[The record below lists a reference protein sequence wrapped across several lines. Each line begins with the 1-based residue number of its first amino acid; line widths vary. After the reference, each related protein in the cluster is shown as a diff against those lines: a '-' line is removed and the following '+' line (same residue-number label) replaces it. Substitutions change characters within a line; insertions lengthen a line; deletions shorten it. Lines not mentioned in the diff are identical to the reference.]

1 MTIAT
6 DTAPPKAKI
15 DWTKPVLWLFAAV
28 MMVLIVLPMSWLALF
43 AFTDKARH
51 PTLQNFV
58 TLFTDPDF
66 LDPLLTTAIIATT
79 SAVICCLIAA
89 PIGWL
94 VSRTDMP
101 GRQTIRALVTASFV
115 TPPFLGAVAWELLA
129 APNSGLLNQLYRF
142 VTGGEADAY
151 LFNIYSLTGIIF
163 VISCY
168 TFPFVFVLV
177 ANALDNMPGEL
188 EDASAILGGKAWT
201 TARRVT
207 IPLALP
213 ALVAGALIAFLQ
225 AMTLFGSPAILALPA
240 GFHTMTTK
248 IWSLFQYPPK
258 LELAAAAAVPL
269 LLLTILLLQGQKF
282 LLGRRGF
289 SVVGG
294 KYGAPR
300 AIELNRWRWVALM
313 FCLIVLLSPVF
324 LPYFALLNAAFSPNA
339 TTLVT
344 PSTMTLHNIV
354 FVFTELSSTQLALK
368 NTVILGVATATIGTI
383 LALVIAYVT
392 TRRVI
397 SGHRFLGFLATAPIA
412 VPGIVLGVGLFLSY
426 TRPPFVL
433 YGTLWILLLAFLTIN
448 LPSAYQQLQAA
459 FATIHPELEDASRI
473 LGATRLQSLRQI
485 TAPLL
490 RTGVIATWCFIFI
503 GVMRELSAAIVLFT
517 SQTKVLSVLIYDLN
531 ESGDLA
537 AIAVLGI
544 AMLIITFAVVL
555 AVNRIP
561 GFGGN
566 ATARLRNRSVKSVMR
581 GRSDEHPTVMRD
593 GLLVARRWRGRSS
606 RHPTLQPIRRDLGLE
621 LIERHQRRGRIHN
634 VFPLGQ
640 HRKNLQ
646 IDGRRM
652 MDHVAVIIELV
663 RDRLNATEIV
673 QAHIGEFRQ
682 ARKRIGREVVD
693 GLQRCG
699 RGVPHRHELQD
710 RIGRKVDLERHVRIV
725 LDQADG
731 VALERLHHRRVVI
744 AFRKIPTA
752 RRIGDAPE
760 R

>member
-1 MTIAT
+1 MTLTTPI
-6 DTAPPKAKI
+6 DTPKARI
-15 DWTKPVLWLFAAV
+15 DWTKPVLWLFAAF
-28 MMVLIVLPMSWLALF
+28 MIALIVLPLSWLGLY
-43 AFTDKARH
+43 AFTDKNRH

-58 TLFTDPDF
+58 TLFTNPDF

-79 SAVICCLIAA
+79 SAVICCIVAA

-129 APNSGLLNQLYRF
+129 APNSGLLNQLYRYL
-142 VTGGEADAY
+142 TGAEADSA

-201 TARRVT
+201 TARRIT

-269 LLLTILLLQGQKF
+269 LVLTILLLQGQKF

-300 AIELNRWRWVALM
+300 LIELGRWRWVALA
-313 FCLIVLLSPVF
+313 FCLIVLLNPVF
-324 LPYFALLNAAFSPNA
+324 LPYLALLNAAFSPNA

-344 PSTMTLHNIV
+344 PSTLTLHNIV

-368 NTVILGVATATIGTI
+368 NTVILGAATATIGTI
-383 LALVIAYVT
+383 LALVVAYVT

-397 SGHRFLGFLATAPIA
+397 SGHRVLGFLATAPIA

-433 YGTLWILLLAFLTIN
+433 YGTLWILLIAFLTIN

-473 LGATRLQSLRQI
+473 LGATRLRSLMQI

-561 GFGGN
+561 MFGGN
-566 ATARLRNRSVKSVMR
+566 ATARLRNS
-581 GRSDEHPTVMRD
+581 
-593 GLLVARRWRGRSS
+593 
-606 RHPTLQPIRRDLGLE
+606 
-621 LIERHQRRGRIHN
+621 
-634 VFPLGQ
+634 
-640 HRKNLQ
+640 
-646 IDGRRM
+646 
-652 MDHVAVIIELV
+652 
-663 RDRLNATEIV
+663 
-673 QAHIGEFRQ
+673 
-682 ARKRIGREVVD
+682 
-693 GLQRCG
+693 
-699 RGVPHRHELQD
+699 
-710 RIGRKVDLERHVRIV
+710 
-725 LDQADG
+725 
-731 VALERLHHRRVVI
+731 
-744 AFRKIPTA
+744 
-752 RRIGDAPE
+752 
-760 R
+760 

>member
-1 MTIAT
+1 MTIT
-6 DTAPPKAKI
+6 TTENIDGTRGRF
-15 DWTKPVLWLFAAV
+15 DWTKPVLWLFAACLI
-28 MMVLIVLPMSWLALF
+28 VLIVLPLSWLAIYSV
-43 AFTDKARH
+43 TDKANH

-79 SAVICCLIAA
+79 SATICCLVAA
-89 PIGWL
+89 PMGWL

-101 GRQTIRALVTASFV
+101 GRQFIRALVTASFV

-129 APNSGLLNQLYRF
+129 APNSGLLNQLFRL
-142 VTGGEADAY
+142 VTGAESDEH
-151 LFNIYSLTGIIF
+151 LFNIYSMTGIIF
-163 VISCY
+163 VITCY

-177 ANALDNMPGEL
+177 ANSLDNMPGEL

-201 TARRVT
+201 TARRIT

-269 LLLTILLLQGQKF
+269 LILTILLLQGQKF
-282 LLGRRGF
+282 LLGRRGY

-300 AIELNRWRWVALM
+300 RVEMGKWRWAALG
-313 FCLIVLLSPVF
+313 FCLLMLLNPVF

-344 PSTMTLHNIV
+344 PATFTLHNIV

-368 NTVILGVATATIGTI
+368 NTVILGTATATIGTL

-392 TRRVI
+392 TRKVI
-397 SGHRFLGFLATAPIA
+397 AGSKVLGFLATAPVA

-433 YGTLWILLLAFLTIN
+433 YGTLWILLIAFLTIN

-537 AIAVLGI
+537 AISVLGI
-544 AMLIITFAVVL
+544 AMLVITFAVVL
-555 AVNRIP
+555 AVNQIP
-561 GFGGN
+561 VFGAGPS
-566 ATARLRNRSVKSVMR
+566 ARLRN
-581 GRSDEHPTVMRD
+581 
-593 GLLVARRWRGRSS
+593 
-606 RHPTLQPIRRDLGLE
+606 
-621 LIERHQRRGRIHN
+621 N
-634 VFPLGQ
+634 
-640 HRKNLQ
+640 
-646 IDGRRM
+646 
-652 MDHVAVIIELV
+652 
-663 RDRLNATEIV
+663 
-673 QAHIGEFRQ
+673 
-682 ARKRIGREVVD
+682 
-693 GLQRCG
+693 
-699 RGVPHRHELQD
+699 
-710 RIGRKVDLERHVRIV
+710 
-725 LDQADG
+725 
-731 VALERLHHRRVVI
+731 
-744 AFRKIPTA
+744 
-752 RRIGDAPE
+752 
-760 R
+760 

>member
-1 MTIAT
+1 MTIASDI
-6 DTAPPKAKI
+6 DTPKARI
-15 DWTKPVLWLFAAV
+15 DWTKPVLWLFAAI
-28 MMVLIVLPMSWLALF
+28 MIVLILLPMSWLAVY

-79 SAVICCLIAA
+79 SAVICCLVAA
-89 PIGWL
+89 PISWL

-101 GRQTIRALVTASFV
+101 GRQTIRSLVTASFV

-142 VTGGEADAY
+142 LTGAESDSV

-188 EDASAILGGKAWT
+188 EDASAILGCKAWT

-213 ALVAGALIAFLQ
+213 ALVAGAMIAFLQ

-269 LLLTILLLQGQKF
+269 LLLTMLLLQAQKF
-282 LLGRRGF
+282 ILGRRGY

-300 AIELNRWRWVALM
+300 RVEMKKWRWAALAI
-313 FCLIVLLSPVF
+313 CLLVLLNPVF
-324 LPYFALLNAAFSPNA
+324 LPYFALFNAAFSPNA

-344 PSTMTLHNIV
+344 PASFTLHNIV
-354 FVFTELSSTQLALK
+354 FVFTELSSTQLVLK

-397 SGHRFLGFLATAPIA
+397 TGHRVLGFLATAPVA

-433 YGTLWILLLAFLTIN
+433 YGTLWILLIAFLTIN

-503 GVMRELSAAIVLFT
+503 GVMRELSAAIVLFP

-544 AMLIITFAVVL
+544 AMLIITFAVVMG
-555 AVNRIP
+555 VNQIP
-561 GFGGN
+561 AFGGG
-566 ATARLRNRSVKSVMR
+566 AGAKLRN
-581 GRSDEHPTVMRD
+581 
-593 GLLVARRWRGRSS
+593 A
-606 RHPTLQPIRRDLGLE
+606 
-621 LIERHQRRGRIHN
+621 
-634 VFPLGQ
+634 
-640 HRKNLQ
+640 
-646 IDGRRM
+646 
-652 MDHVAVIIELV
+652 
-663 RDRLNATEIV
+663 
-673 QAHIGEFRQ
+673 
-682 ARKRIGREVVD
+682 
-693 GLQRCG
+693 
-699 RGVPHRHELQD
+699 
-710 RIGRKVDLERHVRIV
+710 
-725 LDQADG
+725 
-731 VALERLHHRRVVI
+731 
-744 AFRKIPTA
+744 
-752 RRIGDAPE
+752 
-760 R
+760 

>member
-1 MTIAT
+1 
-6 DTAPPKAKI
+6 
-15 DWTKPVLWLFAAV
+15 
-28 MMVLIVLPMSWLALF
+28 
-43 AFTDKARH
+43 
-51 PTLQNFV
+51 
-58 TLFTDPDF
+58 
-66 LDPLLTTAIIATT
+66 
-79 SAVICCLIAA
+79 
-89 PIGWL
+89 
-94 VSRTDMP
+94 
-101 GRQTIRALVTASFV
+101 
-115 TPPFLGAVAWELLA
+115 VAWELLA
-129 APNSGLLNQLYRF
+129 APNSGMLNQFYRHI
-142 VTGGEADAY
+142 TGAEDP
-151 LFNIYSLTGIIF
+151 LFNIYSLTGLIF

-300 AIELNRWRWVALM
+300 RIELNKWRWAALA
-313 FCLIVLLSPVF
+313 FCLVVLLNPVF

-368 NTVILGVATATIGTI
+368 NTVILGASTATIGTI

-397 SGHRFLGFLATAPIA
+397 ASHRVLGFLATAPVA

-473 LGATRLQSLRQI
+473 LGATRLQALRQI

-537 AIAVLGI
+537 AISVLGI
-544 AMLIITFAVVL
+544 AMLVITFAVVL

-561 GFGGN
+561 MFGGG
-566 ATARLRNRSVKSVMR
+566 AAARLRNS
-581 GRSDEHPTVMRD
+581 
-593 GLLVARRWRGRSS
+593 
-606 RHPTLQPIRRDLGLE
+606 
-621 LIERHQRRGRIHN
+621 
-634 VFPLGQ
+634 
-640 HRKNLQ
+640 
-646 IDGRRM
+646 
-652 MDHVAVIIELV
+652 
-663 RDRLNATEIV
+663 
-673 QAHIGEFRQ
+673 
-682 ARKRIGREVVD
+682 
-693 GLQRCG
+693 
-699 RGVPHRHELQD
+699 
-710 RIGRKVDLERHVRIV
+710 
-725 LDQADG
+725 
-731 VALERLHHRRVVI
+731 
-744 AFRKIPTA
+744 
-752 RRIGDAPE
+752 
-760 R
+760 

>member
-1 MTIAT
+1 MTLTTTT
-6 DTAPPKAKI
+6 DAPRARI
-15 DWTKPVLWLFAAV
+15 DWTKPVLWLFAAFLV
-28 MMVLIVLPMSWLALF
+28 VLIVLPLSWLAVYSL
-43 AFTDKARH
+43 TDRERH
-51 PTLQNFV
+51 LTLQNFV
-58 TLFTDPDF
+58 KLFTDPDF

-79 SAVICCLIAA
+79 SAFFCCVVAA
-89 PIGWL
+89 PMGWL

-101 GRQTIRALVTASFV
+101 ARQFIRALVTASFV

-129 APNSGLLNQLYRF
+129 APNSGLLNQLYRYL
-142 VTGGEADAY
+142 TGMDAGEH

-213 ALVAGALIAFLQ
+213 ALVAGALVAFLQ

-269 LLLTILLLQGQKF
+269 LLLTIVLLQAQKF
-282 LLGRRGF
+282 ILGRRGY

-300 AIELNRWRWVALM
+300 RVELKAWRWAALA
-313 FCLIVLLSPVF
+313 FCLIMLLNPVF
-324 LPYFALLNAAFSPNA
+324 LPYFGLFNAAFSPNA

-344 PSTMTLHNIV
+344 PATFTLHNII
-354 FVFTELSSTQLALK
+354 FVFTELSATQLALK
-368 NTVILGVATATIGTI
+368 NTVILGAATATIGTV

-392 TRRVI
+392 TRRVVAG
-397 SGHRFLGFLATAPIA
+397 SRALGFLATAPIA

-433 YGTLWILLLAFLTIN
+433 YGTLWILLIAFLTIS

-473 LGATRLQSLRQI
+473 LGATRLQSLRRI

-537 AIAVLGI
+537 AISVLGL
-544 AMLIITFAVVL
+544 AMLVITFAVVFT
-555 AVNRIP
+555 VNRIP
-561 GFGGN
+561 VFGAG
-566 ATARLRNRSVKSVMR
+566 AAARLRN
-581 GRSDEHPTVMRD
+581 
-593 GLLVARRWRGRSS
+593 A
-606 RHPTLQPIRRDLGLE
+606 
-621 LIERHQRRGRIHN
+621 
-634 VFPLGQ
+634 
-640 HRKNLQ
+640 
-646 IDGRRM
+646 
-652 MDHVAVIIELV
+652 
-663 RDRLNATEIV
+663 
-673 QAHIGEFRQ
+673 
-682 ARKRIGREVVD
+682 
-693 GLQRCG
+693 
-699 RGVPHRHELQD
+699 
-710 RIGRKVDLERHVRIV
+710 
-725 LDQADG
+725 
-731 VALERLHHRRVVI
+731 
-744 AFRKIPTA
+744 
-752 RRIGDAPE
+752 
-760 R
+760 

>member
-1 MTIAT
+1 MTVTAGIA
-6 DTAPPKAKI
+6 APRSRI
-15 DWTKPVLWLFAAV
+15 DWTKPVLWLFAAFLIA
-28 MMVLIVLPMSWLALF
+28 LIVLPMSWLAVY
-43 AFTDKARH
+43 AFTDKARQF
-51 PTLQNFV
+51 TLQNFV
-58 TLFTDPDF
+58 TLFSDPDF
-66 LDPLLTTAIIATT
+66 LDPLFTTAIIATT
-79 SAVICCLIAA
+79 SAVICCVVAA
-89 PIGWL
+89 PISWL

-115 TPPFLGAVAWELLA
+115 TPPFLGAIAWELLA
-129 APNSGLLNQLYRF
+129 APNSGLLNQLYRYL
-142 VTGGEADAY
+142 TNAESDAV

-201 TARRVT
+201 TARRIT

-269 LLLTILLLQGQKF
+269 LLLTIILLQAQKF
-282 LLGRRGF
+282 ILGRRGY
-289 SVVGG
+289 SVLGG
-294 KYGAPR
+294 KYGPPR
-300 AIELNRWRWVALM
+300 RVELKGWRWAALA
-313 FCLIVLLSPVF
+313 FCLIVLLNPVF
-324 LPYFALLNAAFSPNA
+324 LPYLALLNAAFSSNA

-344 PSTMTLHNIV
+344 PGTLTLHNIV
-354 FVFTELSSTQLALK
+354 FVFTELSSTQLVLK
-368 NTVILGVATATIGTI
+368 NTVILGTATATVGTI

-397 SGHRFLGFLATAPIA
+397 AGSRALGFLATAPVA

-433 YGTLWILLLAFLTIN
+433 YGTLWILLIAFLTIN

-459 FATIHPELEDASRI
+459 FATIHPELEEASRI
-473 LGATRLQSLRQI
+473 LGASRLQSLWRI

-503 GVMRELSAAIVLFT
+503 GVMRELSAAIILFT

-537 AIAVLGI
+537 AISVLGI
-544 AMLIITFAVVL
+544 AMLVITFAVVL

-561 GFGGN
+561 MFGGG
-566 ATARLRNRSVKSVMR
+566 AGARLRN
-581 GRSDEHPTVMRD
+581 
-593 GLLVARRWRGRSS
+593 A
-606 RHPTLQPIRRDLGLE
+606 
-621 LIERHQRRGRIHN
+621 
-634 VFPLGQ
+634 
-640 HRKNLQ
+640 
-646 IDGRRM
+646 
-652 MDHVAVIIELV
+652 
-663 RDRLNATEIV
+663 
-673 QAHIGEFRQ
+673 
-682 ARKRIGREVVD
+682 
-693 GLQRCG
+693 
-699 RGVPHRHELQD
+699 
-710 RIGRKVDLERHVRIV
+710 
-725 LDQADG
+725 
-731 VALERLHHRRVVI
+731 
-744 AFRKIPTA
+744 
-752 RRIGDAPE
+752 
-760 R
+760 